1 MQKESAQLK
10 SKAQVTA
17 RRRIVV
23 PLLDESRG
31 RSAILLKI
39 IALLLFA
46 GAGLV
51 CFTASGLSQG
61 QTIGFDGQ
69 ISENAQQMM
78 TPVRGLFRTCGAAFT
93 TTGVFPLCSMRSTTM
108 TDSDT

>member
-10 SKAQVTA
+10 SNAEVTA
-17 RRRIVV
+17 RRRILV

-46 GAGLV
+46 VAGLV
-51 CFTASGLSQG
+51 CFTASGLSQSDRDQG

-78 TPVRGLFRTCGAAFT
+78 APVRGLFRTYGAPFT
-93 TTGVFPLCSMRSTTM
+93 TTGAFPLCSM
-108 TDSDT
+108 